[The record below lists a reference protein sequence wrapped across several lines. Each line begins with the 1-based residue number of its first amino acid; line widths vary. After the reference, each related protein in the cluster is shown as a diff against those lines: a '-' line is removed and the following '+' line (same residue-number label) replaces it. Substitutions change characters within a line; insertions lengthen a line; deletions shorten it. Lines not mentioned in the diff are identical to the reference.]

1 VNILHIVPSYKPAFV
16 YGGPIIS
23 VSRLCESQAG
33 LGHQVT
39 VYTTTANGKTELGV
53 ATGRP
58 TPTDGVSVWYFPRI
72 TKDHTHTSPA
82 LWVHLWRTLKQ
93 YDAVHI
99 HSWWNFLVLG
109 SVLVCRLK
117 GARPVLSIRGM
128 LSGYS
133 FNYQNS
139 TAKKVLHFLM
149 GKPLLK
155 WTFLHATTQN
165 EWEECQQVIPGWQGF
180 VAPNI
185 VALPNQ
191 KYPKSENA
199 LFTIGVLSR
208 IDPVKNMD
216 TLIEAL
222 HQVSFPFQ
230 LLIAGSGEASYVEAL
245 KLQSK
250 QAGIEGS
257 LQWLGWQAGD
267 EKYRF
272 LAKLDLMVLIS
283 HTENFANVVV
293 ESLAV
298 GTPVLVSQGVGLSNT
313 VMEHHWG
320 WVSAPSQA
328 AVRETLEAAWQN
340 KAERIRIAQAAP
352 AQIGQLFD
360 AKRLADQYVKA
371 YTSFT
376 SPLK

>member
-33 LGHQVT
+33 SGHQVT
-39 VYTTTANGKTELGV
+39 VYTTTANGKTELV
-53 ATGRP
+53 VVTGRP
-58 TPTDGVSVWYFPRI
+58 TSTDGVSVWYFPRI
-72 TKDHTHTSPA
+72 TKDHTHASPA
-82 LWVHLWRTLKQ
+82 LWGHLWRTLKQ

-109 SVLVCRLK
+109 SVLVCWLK
-117 GARPVLSIRGM
+117 GVRPVLSIRGM

-133 FNYQNS
+133 FSYQSS
-139 TAKKVLHFLM
+139 TAKKILHFFL
-149 GKPLLK
+149 GKSLLK

-165 EWEECQQVIPGWQGF
+165 EWEECQRVIPGWQGF
-180 VAPNI
+180 LAPNI
-185 VALPNQ
+185 LALPNRAYT
-191 KYPKSENA
+191 KTDNA

-208 IDPVKNMD
+208 LDPVKNVD
-216 TLIEAL
+216 TLISAL
-222 HQVSFPFQ
+222 GTVCFPFQ

-245 KLQSK
+245 KLKAK

-267 EKYRF
+267 AKYQF
-272 LAKLDLMVLIS
+272 LASLDLMVLIS
-283 HTENFANVVV
+283 HTENFANVVI

-298 GTPVLVSQGVGLSNT
+298 GTPVLVSKGVGLSNT
-313 VMEHHWG
+313 VMEQHWG
-320 WVSAPSQA
+320 WVSASGQA
-328 AVRETLEAAWQN
+328 AVRETLETAWQN
-340 KAERIRIAQAAP
+340 KAARLRIAQAAP
-352 AQIGQLFD
+352 AQIIQLFD
-360 AKRLADQYVKA
+360 AKTLADDYVKA
-371 YTSFT
+371 YASFT